1 MTAVTRQGAQRRLAW
16 AVMSSDGCGAGGQAG
31 SRVAVCT
38 SAAVTGRGGLSGR
51 GQAGQGRT
59 RPGVGRAET
68 VGADSASGLYDQPA
82 RRAAISMPP
91 PSRSIN
97 QASSEP
103 AMDPLMMA
111 EADTTAPAASR

>member
-1 MTAVTRQGAQRRLAW
+1 MCVCRGNGAWGALRQ
-16 AVMSSDGCGAGGQAG
+16 D
-31 SRVAVCT
+31 
-38 SAAVTGRGGLSGR
+38 TGRTGADKTGR
-51 GQAGQGRT
+51 
-59 RPGVGRAET
+59 
-68 VGADSASGLYDQPA
+68 GADSAPGLYDQPA

-91 PSRSIN
+91 PSRSIS